1 MVMIGMRYKIRYVM
15 FCLFIYIYIFI
26 YIFLRMMLKSGQ
38 DCKYYLTHPITV
50 FKVKKE
56 RKKIT
61 KARDKRTSENVKYK
75 RKWVQINRQG

>member
-1 MVMIGMRYKIRYVM
+1 MVMMGMRYKIRYVM
-15 FCLFIYIYIFI
+15 FCLFIYIVII
-26 YIFLRMMLKSGQ
+26 LRMMLKSGQ

-61 KARDKRTSENVKYK
+61 KARDKSTSENVKYK

>member
-1 MVMIGMRYKIRYVM
+1 MQVMVMIGMRYRIRYVM
-15 FCLFIYIYIFI
+15 FCLFIYIV
-26 YIFLRMMLKSGQ
+26 IFLRVMLKSGQ

-61 KARDKRTSENVKYK
+61 KARDKSTSENVKYK

>member
-1 MVMIGMRYKIRYVM
+1 MVMIGMRYKIRYVT
-15 FCLFIYIYIFI
+15 FCLFIYIV
-26 YIFLRMMLKSGQ
+26 IFLRMMLKSGQ

-61 KARDKRTSENVKYK
+61 KARDKSTSENVKYK

>member
-1 MVMIGMRYKIRYVM
+1 MQVMVMMGMRYKIRYVM
-15 FCLFIYIYIFI
+15 FCLFIYIV
-26 YIFLRMMLKSGQ
+26 IFLRMMLKSGQ

-61 KARDKRTSENVKYK
+61 KARDKSTSENVKYK

>member
-15 FCLFIYIYIFI
+15 FCLFIYIVII
-26 YIFLRMMLKSGQ
+26 LRMMLKSGQ

-61 KARDKRTSENVKYK
+61 KARDKSTSENVKYK

>member
-1 MVMIGMRYKIRYVM
+1 MVMIGMRYRIRYVM
-15 FCLFIYIYIFI
+15 FCLFIYIV
-26 YIFLRMMLKSGQ
+26 IFLRKSGQ

-50 FKVKKE
+50 FEVKKE

-61 KARDKRTSENVKYK
+61 KARDKSTSENVKYK

>member
-15 FCLFIYIYIFI
+15 FCLFIYIV
-26 YIFLRMMLKSGQ
+26 IFLRMMLKSGQ

-61 KARDKRTSENVKYK
+61 KARDKSTSENVKYK

>member
-1 MVMIGMRYKIRYVM
+1 MQVMVMMGMRYKIRYVM
-15 FCLFIYIYIFI
+15 FCLFIYIVII
-26 YIFLRMMLKSGQ
+26 LRMMLKSGQ

-61 KARDKRTSENVKYK
+61 KARDKSTSENVKYK

>member
-1 MVMIGMRYKIRYVM
+1 MQVMVMIGMRYRIRYVM
-15 FCLFIYIYIFI
+15 FCLSIYIV
-26 YIFLRMMLKSGQ
+26 IFLRMMLKSGQ

-61 KARDKRTSENVKYK
+61 KARDKSTSENVKYK

>member
-1 MVMIGMRYKIRYVM
+1 MQVMVMIGMRYKIRYVM
-15 FCLFIYIYIFI
+15 FCLFIYIV
-26 YIFLRMMLKSGQ
+26 IFLRMMLKSGQ

-61 KARDKRTSENVKYK
+61 KARDKSTSENVKYK

>member
-1 MVMIGMRYKIRYVM
+1 MQVMVMIGMRYRIRYVM
-15 FCLFIYIYIFI
+15 FCLSIYIV
-26 YIFLRMMLKSGQ
+26 IFLRMMLKSGQ

-61 KARDKRTSENVKYK
+61 KARDKSISENVKYK

>member
-1 MVMIGMRYKIRYVM
+1 MQVMVMMGMRYKIRYVM
-15 FCLFIYIYIFI
+15 FCLFIYIVII
-26 YIFLRMMLKSGQ
+26 LRMMLKSGQ

-61 KARDKRTSENVKYK
+61 KARDKPTSENVKYK

>member
-1 MVMIGMRYKIRYVM
+1 MQVMVMIGMRYRIRYVM
-15 FCLFIYIYIFI
+15 FCLFIYIVII
-26 YIFLRMMLKSGQ
+26 LRMMLKSGQ

-61 KARDKRTSENVKYK
+61 KARDKSTSENVKYK

>member
-1 MVMIGMRYKIRYVM
+1 MQVMVMIGMRYKIRYVM
-15 FCLFIYIYIFI
+15 FCLFIYIV
-26 YIFLRMMLKSGQ
+26 IFLRMILTSGQ

-61 KARDKRTSENVKYK
+61 KARDKSTSENVKYK